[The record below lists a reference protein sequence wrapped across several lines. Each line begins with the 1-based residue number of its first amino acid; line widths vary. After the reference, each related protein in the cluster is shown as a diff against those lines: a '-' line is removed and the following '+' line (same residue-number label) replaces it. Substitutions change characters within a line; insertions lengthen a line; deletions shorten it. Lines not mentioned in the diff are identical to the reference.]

1 MKIGEFASQ
10 TGVSKN
16 TIRYYEKIKLLK
28 PNIECHHRDYTEEDI
43 LSIQVIIKL
52 KQNGF
57 TLNEIKLLFEWTE
70 HVDKD
75 SELTEEETDKLQL
88 LRNLFQE
95 KYREMIQKE
104 EQIIQIKEVLLR
116 ADKKME
122 QLLGGTKNE
131 T

>member
-10 TGVSKN
+10 TGVSKD
-16 TIRYYEKIKLLK
+16 TIRFYEKIKLLK
-28 PNIECHHRDYTEEDI
+28 PNIECYHRDYTEEDI

-75 SELTEEETDKLQL
+75 SELTEVETDKLQL